1 MRPWLEAHT
10 VFEAVCRGCV
20 TDTQDWIEMNND
32 IQKAHS
38 VLRGWQTI
46 DRDEPLFRV
55 ALVKLTKQPKSKS
68 FVLLISMSHL
78 LGDGHTYYSL
88 YATPSLP
95 FPTHPVAPDRTTR
108 LRPCPAP
115 CRGSTGLAG

>member
-1 MRPWLEAHT
+1 
-10 VFEAVCRGCV
+10 
-20 TDTQDWIEMNND
+20 MNND

-88 YATPSLP
+88 YGP
-95 FPTHPVAPDRTTR
+95 PTQWP
-108 LRPCPAP
+108 
-115 CRGSTGLAG
+115 G

>member
-1 MRPWLEAHT
+1 
-10 VFEAVCRGCV
+10 V
-20 TDTQDWIEMNND
+20 TQDWIEMNND

-38 VLRGWQTI
+38 VLRGWQTV

-55 ALVKLTKQPKSKS
+55 ALVKLTKHPKSKS

-88 YATPSLP
+88 YGRPSP
-95 FPTHPVAPDRTTR
+95 SCA
-108 LRPCPAP
+108 
-115 CRGSTGLAG
+115 